1 MTKIKLALKIF
12 KLVLKL
18 EIDHNLLDRLS
29 KSSALKVVVQEVH
42 DA

>member
-29 KSSALKVVVQEVH
+29 KSAALKVIIQEVH

>member
-12 KLVLKL
+12 KLVLNL
-18 EIDHNLLDRLS
+18 EIDHDLLDRLS
-29 KSSALKVVVQEVH
+29 KSTVLKVIVQEVD

>member
-18 EIDHNLLDRLS
+18 EIDHGILDCLS
-29 KSSALKVVVQEVH
+29 KSSALEVIIREAD

>member
-18 EIDHNLLDRLS
+18 EIDHSILDRLS
-29 KSSALKVVVQEVH
+29 KSAALKVIIQEAD